1 MIGEIQEST
10 VIQNASAKIMNFL
23 IQDLLDFAQM
33 KAGRFRINIQEF
45 NIREA
50 FGEVMSI

>member
-1 MIGEIQEST
+1 MT
-10 VIQNASAKIMNFL
+10 FL
-23 IQDLLDFAQM
+23 IQDLLDFAQI

-50 FGEVMSI
+50 LGEVMSL